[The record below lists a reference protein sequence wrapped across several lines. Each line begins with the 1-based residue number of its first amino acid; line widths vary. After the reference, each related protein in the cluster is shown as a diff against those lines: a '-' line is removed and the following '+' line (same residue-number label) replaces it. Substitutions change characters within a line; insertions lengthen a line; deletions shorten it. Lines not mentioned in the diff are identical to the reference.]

1 MNTKKGKSVNV
12 ALGINHNGS
21 REEKEGVAV
30 KFGNANVTKTVSY
43 KKEVSGDGEGIEK
56 KVRRE

>member
-1 MNTKKGKSVNV
+1 MNV